1 MLYFAYLDEFGH
13 IGPYVAR
20 DDPAYNDSPVFGLGG
35 MILPYS
41 SVRQFSTWFYQLKCN
56 MLAWEIGQSGQHP
69 ATWEK
74 KGSALFTSMNVE
86 KYRQVCGSAWKRDPG
101 SGVIGVEKGPLIPVV

>member
-69 ATWEK
+69 ATWSSTI
-74 KGSALFTSMNVE
+74 SAPFTSMNVE
-86 KYRQVCGSAWKRDPG
+86 QYRYFRTAANRVLYDIRASVGQVFYVCL
-101 SGVIGVEKGPLIPVV
+101 E

>member
-35 MILPYS
+35 MILP
-41 SVRQFSTWFYQLKCN
+41 
-56 MLAWEIGQSGQHP
+56 
-69 ATWEK
+69 
-74 KGSALFTSMNVE
+74 
-86 KYRQVCGSAWKRDPG
+86 
-101 SGVIGVEKGPLIPVV
+101 